1 MENKVVILAS
11 GALGFHILESLD
23 GELKVAAIATDKN
36 SQQII
41 DYANKKQI
49 RLFIGNPRKG
59 KLADFLKE
67 ISSDTLFSV
76 NYLFLVESDV
86 LRLFKWPINFHGSL
100 LPKYRG
106 RTPHVWAII
115 NNETKTGITA
125 HFMNVGCDTG
135 DIVLQKEL
143 EISLIDTGHSVLLK
157 YFDAY
162 PYIIR
167 EIVKMIDS
175 NNVRRQPQNELL
187 ATKYGKR
194 TPVDGKINWDWH
206 KERIYNWVR
215 ALSNP
220 YPGAFSYYRDKLLII
235 DEIKYSSIGYDN
247 EIPNGSIL
255 AISPNLV
262 VKTSNGAIEIVKGRE
277 INNHSFIVK
286 TILE

>member
-1 MENKVVILAS
+1 LGNRVVILAS

-23 GELKVAAIATDKN
+23 GELKIAAIATDNN
-36 SQQII
+36 SHQII
-41 DYANKKQI
+41 DYANNKRI
-49 RLFIGNPRKG
+49 SLFIGNPRKG

-67 ISSDTLFSV
+67 ISCDTLFSI
-76 NYLFLVESDV
+76 NYLFLVENDV
-86 LRLFKWPINFHGSL
+86 LRLFKFPINFHGSL

-125 HFMNVGCDTG
+125 HFMNEGCDTG
-135 DIVLQKEL
+135 DIVFQKEL
-143 EISLIDTGHSVLLK
+143 EISLNDTGNSILLK
-157 YFDAY
+157 YFNAY
-162 PYIIR
+162 PDIVR

-175 NNVRRQPQNELL
+175 NDIRQQPQNELF

-194 TPVDGKINWDWH
+194 TPLDGKINWDWH

-215 ALSNP
+215 ALSSP
-220 YPGAFSYYRDKLLII
+220 YPGAFSYYKDKLLII
-235 DEIKYSSIGYDN
+235 DEIKYSNIGYDN

-255 AISPNLV
+255 AISPNVV
-262 VKTSNGAIEIVKGRE
+262 VKTSNGAIEIVRGRE
-277 INNHSFIVK
+277 INNHSFVIK